1 MFPLP
6 SRLRHR
12 LSLRSSGPFALT
24 ICPSR
29 ELARQTWEVAEEYC
43 EGLHRGGFPR
53 LRTLLCIGGIA
64 IREQLD
70 SIRNGGRTATHINTH
85 THTHTHIHTHDA
97 PRRVFDFARVSGV
110 HLIVSTPGRLKD
122 LLEKKKI
129 NLDL

>member
-1 MFPLP
+1 MAASHGCGRCCASEASP
-6 SRLRHR
+6 SGS
-12 LSLRSSGPFALT
+12 SLIRF
-24 ICPSR
+24 
-29 ELARQTWEVAEEYC
+29 EMVAAQP
-43 EGLHRGGFPR
+43 H
-53 LRTLLCIGGIA
+53 T
-64 IREQLD
+64 
-70 SIRNGGRTATHINTH
+70 STH